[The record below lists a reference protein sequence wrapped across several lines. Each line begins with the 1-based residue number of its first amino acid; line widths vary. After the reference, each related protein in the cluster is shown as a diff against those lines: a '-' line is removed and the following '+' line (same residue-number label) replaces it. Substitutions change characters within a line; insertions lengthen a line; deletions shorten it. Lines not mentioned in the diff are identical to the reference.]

1 MEEKITLRELRE
13 RAGRSIA
20 DVAAALG
27 VSVQAVYHY
36 ETGRRTISLRQILIL
51 AKFFDEPAEEIIK
64 AQLNHARYAQDLLYY
79 NL

>member
-27 VSVQAVYHY
+27 VTQKAISNY
-36 ETGRRTISLRQILIL
+36 ECGIRSINIEQVLIL
-51 AKFFDEPAEEIIK
+51 AELFEEPAEEIIK
-64 AQLNHARYAQDLLYY
+64 AQLNSRRKVR
-79 NL
+79 